1 MSHVELTVMCEQ
13 RLVDTADTPIMLFP
27 IRNQDKSEWRRRLEA
42 ACDLTWEQFNVG
54 WAQMVKYAQYLFNL
68 QHNTGLTV
76 IELRACMDGY
86 KEQSIRTY
94 LELERLG

>member
-1 MSHVELTVMCEQ
+1 
-13 RLVDTADTPIMLFP
+13 
-27 IRNQDKSEWRRRLEA
+27 
-42 ACDLTWEQFNVG
+42 
-54 WAQMVKYAQYLFNL
+54 MVKYAQYLFNL
-68 QHNTGLTV
+68 QHNTGLIV